1 MVIGKRERG
10 IISIIYF
17 ICISVLFFLPGSTLP
32 KSNWLSVIYFDK
44 WVHIVLF
51 LGLALLSCWG
61 FSIIQ
66 ANHLIKLLVF
76 LTIYGLT
83 LEVIQ
88 EEIIKDRSFALD
100 DWAADIIGSSL
111 GIFIWSLKYKK
122 HKKNRPLWKQ
132 GSQPKLTAYE
142 KIDCFM

>member
-1 MVIGKRERG
+1 MVKGLFLKPLFLLHCTMVIGKRERG
-10 IISIIYF
+10 IIPIIYF

-44 WVHIVLF
+44 WVHIILF

-66 ANHLIKLLVF
+66 TNHLIKLLLF

-83 LEVIQ
+83 VEVIQ
-88 EEIIKDRSFALD
+88 KEIIKDRSFALD

-111 GIFIWSLKYKK
+111 GIFIWSLKYRKHIKK
-122 HKKNRPLWKQ
+122 
-132 GSQPKLTAYE
+132 
-142 KIDCFM
+142 